1 MDFRFDMNIR
11 TDNKDDI
18 VNNLKLLI
26 DYLNIM
32 EESQGEIKPFEIRL
46 YSSKPGDIVGQSTL
60 VDADKWKK

>member
-32 EESQGEIKPFEIRL
+32 EEKQGEIKPFEIRL
-46 YSSKPGDIVGQSTL
+46 YSDKVGDIVGSSIL
-60 VDADKWKK
+60 EDADRWKK